1 MCLWNSFDFWEF
13 LFDSKANENM
23 MNQLSDTLKVIDGSP
38 KDIIPSHGKLAV
50 ESLSAECTRPSPAK
64 EQICVSDRLRVGFR
78 E

>member
-1 MCLWNSFDFWEF
+1 
-13 LFDSKANENM
+13 